1 MDIFNKKNIID
12 PSFKKWEPLLP
23 DDNKQNLNAHIS
35 RVENDIALNNYSK
48 NTPFNK
54 LFPKKKQL
62 VRVNIMDENNRF
74 NVMSQELMDKDEKIQ
89 ELKNEVLKM
98 QMDINDVEKEKNIYD
113 SKILENQIL
122 RKKLNEQ
129 YSITKEIP
137 EYQYEIERLMI
148 QKQSN
153 DETIEMLKKI
163 IHKQQM
169 TIIDNSEKLS
179 VIRSTPPKVTQPNM
193 RRPNMRRPNM
203 RFQNNIRKPTMNV
216 TRFKNARNFK
226 EEKQQPSII
235 EEVISEDEDN
245 INSSEDES
253 SDEENDNNYSSE
265 EEGEDEENE
274 EENIYKNDTLK
285 DILCKYDFDDS
296 DIDQLFID
304 MKITN
309 DAKITKTLISTILNY
324 LQNN

>member
-1 MDIFNKKNIID
+1 MEIFNKNNMLD

-35 RVENDIALNNYSK
+35 RVENDIALNKYSN
-48 NTPFNK
+48 NTSFNK

-62 VRVNIMDENNRF
+62 VRVNLMDENNRF

-98 QMDINDVEKEKNIYD
+98 QMEINDVEKEKNIYD

-129 YSITKEIP
+129 YDITKEIP
-137 EYQYEIERLMI
+137 EYQYEVERLMI
-148 QKQSN
+148 QKKSN
-153 DETIEMLKKI
+153 DETIDMLKKI

-169 TIIDNSEKLS
+169 IIIDNSEKLNN
-179 VIRSTPPKVTQPNM
+179 IRSTPPKVT
-193 RRPNMRRPNM
+193 RPNFRRSNM
-203 RFQNNIRKPTMNV
+203 GDPNNIRKPPPNV
-216 TRFKNARNFK
+216 SRFKNVRRFQ
-226 EEKQQPSII
+226 EKPKPSVI
-235 EEVISEDEDN
+235 EEVISDEEDN
-245 INSSEDES
+245 MNSSSDDES
-253 SDEENDNNYSSE
+253 SEEENDNNYSSE
-265 EEGEDEENE
+265 EENE
-274 EENIYKNDTLK
+274 EEEKKDEQIYKNETLK
-285 DILCKYDFDDS
+285 DILCNYDFDKS

-304 MKITN
+304 MKITEE
-309 DAKITKTLISTILNY
+309 AKITKKLISTILNY